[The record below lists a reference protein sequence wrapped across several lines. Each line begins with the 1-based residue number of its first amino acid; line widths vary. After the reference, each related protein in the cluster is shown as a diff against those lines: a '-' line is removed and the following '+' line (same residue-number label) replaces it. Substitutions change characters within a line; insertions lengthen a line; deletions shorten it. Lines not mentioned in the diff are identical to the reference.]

1 MLTTV
6 IPDTPTVDL
15 NSFKQFVSPATWEA
29 ESGLLSKIH
38 LMECFGCLVPEV
50 LSETLSPMHQREP
63 VNIGLEYWNTGLE
76 YWNTGLEYWNT
87 GLEYWN
93 TGLEYWNTGLE
104 YWTGI
109 LDWNTGIL
117 DWITGILHGLEYWT
131 GLTLHTISGSCSG
144 FSLSDTSVIPRLS
157 PHTRTTNSKEGE
169 SLVPFHT

>member
-1 MLTTV
+1 
-6 IPDTPTVDL
+6 
-15 NSFKQFVSPATWEA
+15 
-29 ESGLLSKIH
+29 
-38 LMECFGCLVPEV
+38 MECFGCLVQEV

-104 YWTGI
+104 YWNTGLEYWTGI

-117 DWITGILHGLEYWT
+117 EYWT
-131 GLTLHTISGSCSG
+131 GLLEYCMVWSTGLDLHFIPYQALAVVSHCQTLASFPGSPPTQG
-144 FSLSDTSVIPRLS
+144 LRTVRRGKAWYPF
-157 PHTRTTNSKEGE
+157 TRDVRYVDVTAKMN
-169 SLVPFHT
+169 